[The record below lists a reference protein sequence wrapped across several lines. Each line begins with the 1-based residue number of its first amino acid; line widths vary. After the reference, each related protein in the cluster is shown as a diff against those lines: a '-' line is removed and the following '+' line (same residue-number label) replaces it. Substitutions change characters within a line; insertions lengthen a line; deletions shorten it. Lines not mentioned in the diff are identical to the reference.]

1 MSKISSYKKLY
12 YVGFAFLLIIVSLL
26 VYSLAYISKQYNWI
40 HKDSS
45 DKFSDTTL
53 NQPDTIYQE
62 KIIETLRVDTFKIYI
77 PVKPKV
83 EKKDTT
89 TNPSLSVSGQSQN

>member
-1 MSKISSYKKLY
+1 MGKISSYKKLY

-40 HKDSS
+40 HKNSS

-83 EKKDTT
+83 ETKDTT
-89 TNPSLSVSGQSQN
+89 TNPSLSVSSQSQN